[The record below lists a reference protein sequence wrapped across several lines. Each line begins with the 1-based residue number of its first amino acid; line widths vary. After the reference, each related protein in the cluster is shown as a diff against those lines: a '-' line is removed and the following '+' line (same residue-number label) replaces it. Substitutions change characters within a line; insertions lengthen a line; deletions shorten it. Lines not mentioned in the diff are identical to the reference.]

1 MALTVGRFDPCSLT
15 ASSHRK
21 GLTLSYTYLRKT
33 GGVMQA
39 SDEALDHAI
48 TALSKASGF
57 LLVTYQITNERSIAY
72 SMCSSNL
79 IDQALLTKIAQT
91 YLDTEIHDLLIKPE
105 GGTGDEDGQDDQ
117 EYGL

>member
-1 MALTVGRFDPCSLT
+1 MVP
-15 ASSHRK
+15 
-21 GLTLSYTYLRKT
+21 
-33 GGVMQA
+33 A

-57 LLVTYQITNERSIAY
+57 LLVTYQLSGERSIGY

-91 YLDTEIHDLLIKPE
+91 YLDAEMSDLIKPE
-105 GGTGDEDGQDDQ
+105 GDHGHDDGLDDS
-117 EYGL
+117 EYGS